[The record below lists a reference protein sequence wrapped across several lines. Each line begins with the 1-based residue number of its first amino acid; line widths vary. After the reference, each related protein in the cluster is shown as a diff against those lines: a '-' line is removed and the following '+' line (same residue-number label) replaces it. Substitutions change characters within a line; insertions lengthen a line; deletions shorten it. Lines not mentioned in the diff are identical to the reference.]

1 MAQTVHYMRA
11 KENSQTLILSCEDK
25 EKSIYTK
32 GPRKGKKNQ
41 TKKAT
46 LFGIFQRMFYQGKQH
61 VYKHHQ
67 STSYVP
73 IFLSDIPSQALFSTV
88 DIQALCLFLQAL
100 HTEFTHVIAY

>member
-1 MAQTVHYMRA
+1 MRTRRSPSTQ
-11 KENSQTLILSCEDK
+11 KVQERE
-25 EKSIYTK
+25 
-32 GPRKGKKNQ
+32 KNQ